1 MLDHVV
7 TRWEDRV
14 ELQQFLKSLDKENQL
29 CADELARELDIDHG
43 TAHELMYLME
53 RSRYTAQMGAEFIR
67 LRKAGLLTGDIGD
80 FGHVGYPGNIST
92 PGYGG

>member
-7 TRWEDRV
+7 TRWEDAV
-14 ELQQFLKSLDKENQL
+14 ELQQFLESLDVETQL

-43 TAHELMYLME
+43 TAHELIYLMG
-53 RSRYTAQMGAEFIR
+53 RSRYTPQMGAEFIR
-67 LRKAGLLTGDIGD
+67 LRKAGLITGYIGD

-92 PGYGG
+92 FGYGG